1 MSAAVEQRR
10 RDLGEAQA
18 TANSLESS
26 LKLARE
32 EVKML
37 EPLAAKSVVP
47 QTELLSARREV
58 VDLQGRLAAA
68 RQAISRSDAAVREA
82 QAEMARAR
90 YVFQQEA
97 LNERSKVTTK
107 MAVNQETIRG
117 TKDRIARPE
126 IRPPARGVG
135 KHLRVTKQ

>member
-47 QTELLSARREV
+47 QTELLSARRAV
-58 VDLQGRLAAA
+58 VDLKGRLAAA
-68 RQAISRSDAAVREA
+68 RQAISRSEAAVRQA
-82 QAEMARAR
+82 QAAIDTPRLDQQGVVQGERWARL
-90 YVFQQEA
+90 V
-97 LNERSKVTTK
+97 
-107 MAVNQETIRG
+107 
-117 TKDRIARPE
+117 
-126 IRPPARGVG
+126 
-135 KHLRVTKQ
+135 

>member
-18 TANSLESS
+18 TAHSLESS

-47 QTELLSARREV
+47 PAEPLSARREV
-58 VDLQGRLAAA
+58 GDLQGRLAAA
-68 RQAISRSDAAVREA
+68 RHAISRSEAAAREA
-82 QAEMARAR
+82 QAEMARAGDD
-90 YVFQQEA
+90 FQQAE
-97 LNERSKVTTK
+97 
-107 MAVNQETIRG
+107 QGGRG
-117 TKDRIARPE
+117 AGRDR
-126 IRPPARGVG
+126 VCQ
-135 KHLRVTKQ
+135 T